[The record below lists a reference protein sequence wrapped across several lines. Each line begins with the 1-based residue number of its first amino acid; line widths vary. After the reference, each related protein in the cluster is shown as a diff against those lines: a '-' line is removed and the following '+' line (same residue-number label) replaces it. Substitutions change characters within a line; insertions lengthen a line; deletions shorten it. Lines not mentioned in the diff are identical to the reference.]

1 VSARHCWSEFVNNDL
16 DPKDGELVG
25 KLRRLDATARETV
38 PGFDY
43 QGLLDRHA
51 AGRKRAR
58 RRRSLA
64 LGAAGALVLAMA
76 GLSAWRLDP
85 GDELLAPVPSVVS
98 ETSSPQPRLVRAD
111 TYLALA
117 AIEEHIATIDD
128 ALSDA
133 RVAAP
138 RGAEVARLERTRADL
153 LDSYAQ
159 VRYAEMVSANF

>member
-1 VSARHCWSEFVNNDL
+1 VNIDHKPEDSEL
-16 DPKDGELVG
+16 LG
-25 KLRRLDATARETV
+25 KLRRLDATVQESV

-43 QGLLDRHA
+43 PGLMDRHA
-51 AGRKRAR
+51 AGRARAR
-58 RRRSLA
+58 RRQSLA
-64 LGAAGALVLAMA
+64 RGAAGALVLAMA
-76 GLSAWRLDP
+76 GLSAWRLNP
-85 GDELLAPVPSVVS
+85 GDEHLAVAPAPAAVS
-98 ETSSPQPRLVRAD
+98 ETSAPQPRLVRAD

-133 RVAAP
+133 RLAAP

>member
-1 VSARHCWSEFVNNDL
+1 MNTDHNPIDS
-16 DPKDGELVG
+16 ELVG
-25 KLRRLDATARETV
+25 RLRRLEAAARESA

-51 AGRKRAR
+51 TGQARAR
-58 RRRSLA
+58 RRRGLA
-64 LGAAGALVLAMA
+64 RGAAIALMLAMV
-76 GLSAWRLDP
+76 GLSAWRLNP
-85 GDELLAPVPSVVS
+85 GEEPQQAAAPVVLE
-98 ETSSPQPRLVRAD
+98 ETSVPQPRLVRAD

-133 RVAAP
+133 RVVAP

-159 VRYAEMVSANF
+159 VRYAELVSANF

>member
-1 VSARHCWSEFVNNDL
+1 MNIDHN
-16 DPKDGELVG
+16 PKDSELVG
-25 KLRRLDATARETV
+25 RLRRLDATAQEPA

-51 AGRKRAR
+51 AGRVRAR
-58 RRRSLA
+58 RRQRLA
-64 LGAAGALVLAMA
+64 RGAAGALVVAMA
-76 GLSAWRLDP
+76 GLSAWRLNP
-85 GDELLAPVPSVVS
+85 GDEHLAAAPAAVHEP
-98 ETSSPQPRLVRAD
+98 TSPQPRLVRAD

-117 AIEEHIATIDD
+117 AIEDHIATIDD